1 MIYIFQQLRKNYYVE
16 GWMYYFGINRWMLQ
30 TVSMWCFFIYFFS
43 YNFNVIVDR
52 MIGASRHSKVIVDG
66 INTSK
71 KRCRMEGNE

>member
-1 MIYIFQQLRKNYYVE
+1 
-16 GWMYYFGINRWMLQ
+16 MLQ

>member
-1 MIYIFQQLRKNYYVE
+1 MLKIVSLWYCFIFLSMIS
-16 GWMYYFGINRWMLQ
+16 
-30 TVSMWCFFIYFFS
+30 T
-43 YNFNVIVDR
+43 NFNIIVDR

>member
-1 MIYIFQQLRKNYYVE
+1 MDVANSIDVVLFYL
-16 GWMYYFGINRWMLQ
+16 
-30 TVSMWCFFIYFFS
+30 FFS